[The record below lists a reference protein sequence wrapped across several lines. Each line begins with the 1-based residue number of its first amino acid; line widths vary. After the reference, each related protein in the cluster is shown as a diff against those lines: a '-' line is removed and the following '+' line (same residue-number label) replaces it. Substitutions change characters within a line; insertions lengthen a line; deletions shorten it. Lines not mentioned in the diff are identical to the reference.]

1 MWFFGVDAK
10 KSWVVLSASLGGSA
24 FPSGGPLLR
33 VRPNWC
39 TPASL
44 GKSSREAV
52 LSAVM
57 DDLVIV
63 LANKD

>member
-1 MWFFGVDAK
+1 M
-10 KSWVVLSASLGGSA
+10 LSTSLGGIASHLA
-24 FPSGGPLLR
+24 GHSYVYGQIGAPLQ
-33 VRPNWC
+33 
-39 TPASL
+39 

-63 LANKD
+63 LANKDWTTYT

>member
-1 MWFFGVDAK
+1 MWFFGLDAMK
-10 KSWVVLSASLGGSA
+10 CWVVLSGLLGRFAPYLVGHLNVYVQIGA
-24 FPSGGPLLR
+24 PLQ
-33 VRPNWC
+33 
-39 TPASL
+39 

>member
-1 MWFFGVDAK
+1 MFVLRSPACVAVDCLNVFGY
-10 KSWVVLSASLGGSA
+10 SSA
-24 FPSGGPLLR
+24 PLQ
-33 VRPNWC
+33 
-39 TPASL
+39 
-44 GKSSREAV
+44 GKSSREVV

>member
-1 MWFFGVDAK
+1 MPRLVEVHFHLAGHSYVYGQIGA
-10 KSWVVLSASLGGSA
+10 
-24 FPSGGPLLR
+24 PLQ
-33 VRPNWC
+33 
-39 TPASL
+39 

>member
-1 MWFFGVDAK
+1 M
-10 KSWVVLSASLGGSA
+10 LSSPTCVAMDCLEVYDQIGA
-24 FPSGGPLLR
+24 PLQ
-33 VRPNWC
+33 
-39 TPASL
+39 

>member
-1 MWFFGVDAK
+1 MWFFGLDAK
-10 KSWVVLSASLGGSA
+10 KDGVVLSS
-24 FPSGGPLLR
+24 
-33 VRPNWC
+33 
-39 TPASL
+39 PACVAVDCL
-44 GKSSREAV
+44 NVYGQIGAHLQGKSSREAV

>member
-1 MWFFGVDAK
+1 MVVDCLNVYGQIGA
-10 KSWVVLSASLGGSA
+10 
-24 FPSGGPLLR
+24 PLQ
-33 VRPNWC
+33 
-39 TPASL
+39 

-52 LSAVM
+52 LSVVM

>member
-1 MWFFGVDAK
+1 MLSGPACVDVDRLNVYGQIGA
-10 KSWVVLSASLGGSA
+10 
-24 FPSGGPLLR
+24 PLQ
-33 VRPNWC
+33 
-39 TPASL
+39 

-57 DDLVIV
+57 DDLLIV